1 MFTKYFFVILSDNQ
15 KMFKMKYLCLIS
27 ALLMLTI
34 SVNSQNITID
44 NSDMP
49 TPNIYTVS
57 KMANITFNPDETG
70 TDYTWDFSF
79 LDYDTQVNDTFF
91 SVSDAPYVYQYSYNN
106 PLDPEHK
113 ATVVQN
119 TGTITN
125 AIQVIEITDNYDY
138 FKNSSSLYVKVG
150 AGSTINGVP
159 TVMKYDDVENI
170 TTNFPIVMD
179 ATNSSVSSAGNDIP
193 SIGYYGQT
201 VDRVNIVDG
210 FGELTTPYGAFQTVR
225 IKSILNVRDTIYYDD
240 YSFGTA
246 FDRPEA
252 VEFNWYADNQS
263 IPLLT
268 VTSTVGNNY
277 SATYKDSIRSTEI
290 ITVNSNTSFN
300 IYPTVTSNI
309 VNIEFESESR
319 GKYEIRVFN
328 EVGSE
333 LYFVE
338 KNKEI
343 GINSTVISMNEIV
356 NNNGIYFIVFE
367 SGNKI
372 NLKKVIFS
380 K

>member
-1 MFTKYFFVILSDNQ
+1 
-15 KMFKMKYLCLIS
+15 MKYLCTIS
-27 ALLMLTI
+27 VLLMIAI
-34 SVNSQNITID
+34 SVNSQNITVDD
-44 NSDMP
+44 NDMP

-70 TDYTWDFSF
+70 NDYTWDFSF

-159 TVMKYDDVENI
+159 TVMKYDDVEYI
-170 TTNFPIVMD
+170 TTDFPVMMD
-179 ATNSSVSSAGNDIP
+179 ATNSSVSSSGNDIP
-193 SIGYYGQT
+193 NIGYYGQT
-201 VDRVNIVDG
+201 VDRVNLVDG
-210 FGELTTPYGAFQTVR
+210 YGELTTPYGTFQTIR
-225 IKSILNVRDTIYYDD
+225 IKSILNIRDTIYYDD

-252 VEFNWYADNQS
+252 IEYNWYGDNQS

-268 VTSTVGNNY
+268 VKSSVGNNY
-277 SATYKDSIRSTEI
+277 TATYKDSIRTTNI
-290 ITVNSNTSFN
+290 VMVNNGASFN
-300 IYPTVTSNI
+300 VYPTITSNI
-309 VNIEFESESR
+309 INVEFESKNT
-319 GKYEIRVFN
+319 GKYVVRIFN
-328 EVGSE
+328 EAGSE
-333 LYFVE
+333 LFLIE
-338 KNKEI
+338 KEKQIGLNSDQISMKEI
-343 GINSTVISMNEIV
+343 ANS
-356 NNNGIYFIVFE
+356 NGIYFIVFE
-367 SGNKI
+367 SDNKI
-372 NLKKVIFS
+372 NLKKVIFN